1 LVFGKHFIKYY
12 FKYFIFF
19 ALGIGVLIYID
30 YVQLDIPRLLGEII
44 NKLEIYSKFPNESM
58 GDATMNAITILV
70 SNILTIVVIVTVGRM
85 LWRLLIFGTSR
96 RIEYDLRNVMFTH
109 ATNLSQDFYSHE
121 KVGGMMTYFINDL
134 AAIRMAFGPGILTL
148 VDGIF
153 LGGFAVYRM
162 LGLNKTMT
170 IIAIVPMSF
179 MIVAM
184 YFINT
189 SMRKQFRIRQE
200 KFRDLSDYTQENFS
214 GISVIKAYVKEIV
227 SLASFRRKSDELY
240 EFNIKYVKR
249 AAWSEIATSIAINAV
264 IITII
269 AYGGV
274 LVIHGG
280 FSTGQL
286 IEYVGY
292 FTSLLWPTR
301 ALARFLTIS
310 SQAQASSKRVAEFLD
325 SEVLVKDSD
334 DLIEV
339 NEIEPSITFKN
350 LNFAYPDDNTS
361 VLENLNFEIKAGEM
375 VGILGRTGSGK
386 TTIVDLLLRVYNVDE
401 NQILIGGHDI
411 MKLPL
416 KQVRNTIGYVP
427 QDNFLFS
434 DTITN
439 NIGFA
444 YDNVSGE
451 KIVEAAKLS
460 DIYSNILEFK
470 EGFDTVLG
478 ERGVTVSGGQKQ
490 RISIARAIAKNPDIL
505 ILDDSVSAVD
515 TKTEETIISNLYKIR
530 EGKTTI
536 FIAHRIS
543 TVRNMDK
550 IILVEEGKIV
560 DVGNHEE
567 LLERSELYQDMVR
580 RQALEEEVMTD
591 GGDINEL

>member
-1 LVFGKHFIKYY
+1 MVFGKHFVKYY